1 MKKIISFISIVMIL
15 IFAFSGCGTNT
26 QDKPEDVNTA
36 NGVLSSFTTTDIDG
50 KSVDASVF
58 KGKKLTMVNI
68 WATYCGPCINEMP
81 HLGEISKE
89 YADKDFQIIGIAL
102 DVVDYYTG
110 GLSESQVALAKDIIA
125 QTGADYLHIVPSDS
139 LNNAKLYQV
148 TSIPETIFVDENG
161 CQIGESIIGAKT
173 KEAWIEIIEDR
184 LEQVK

>member
-1 MKKIISFISIVMIL
+1 MKKFISILLVIL
-15 IFAFSGCGTNT
+15 IFVLTFSGCATKQEENP
-26 QDKPEDVNTA
+26 DNENTA
-36 NGVLSSFTTTDIDG
+36 GGVLSNFTTTDING
-50 KSVDASVF
+50 NTVDSSVF

-89 YADKDFQIIGIAL
+89 YAGTDFQIIGVAL
-102 DVVDYYTG
+102 DVVDYHNG
-110 GLSESQVALAKDIIA
+110 GLSENQVALAKEIITE
-125 QTGADYLHIVPSDS
+125 TGADYIHIVPSES

-161 CQIGESIIGAKT
+161 CQVGDSIIGSRT
-173 KEAWIEIIEDR
+173 KEQWVGIIETY